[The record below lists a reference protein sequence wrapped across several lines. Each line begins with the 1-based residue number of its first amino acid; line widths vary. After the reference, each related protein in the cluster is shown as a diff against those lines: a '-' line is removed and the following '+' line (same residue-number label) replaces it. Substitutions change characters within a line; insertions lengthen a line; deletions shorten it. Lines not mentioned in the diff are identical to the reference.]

1 MMNEIFRTG
10 LVAGACLAVACCAGT
25 ASARALDEAVF
36 NLDIRGDLNG
46 NGTID
51 PDELGNAFDYSSSGP
66 AQCTVRPHKGKSP
79 CFTNLTFATPMH
91 PNATNTWPAVY
102 LPQDNYFDERGTNFV
117 ACNALDFVGRAV
129 TQGTTQTV
137 YMRFRWDGNSVTN
150 FDSNCWL
157 MLNGFDWNFSGWG
170 LYVYQPANRRNGRI
184 GVMVPQIVAIVSGDG
199 TVEPGKWYDVFATV
213 TPHLEGKSKAIVN
226 MIAVP
231 DPKVDPDNAGHTTF
245 NMAEIRR
252 WENSGSG
259 YPLLAFT
266 PGNTTLRL
274 GAEESRDYWTEIK
287 AANNNGAKTFRGA
300 IARMAMWT
308 RELTK
313 DEMWEVASGY
323 DGTLLSAGAVN
334 GSADEFSAT
343 PSADVHLATNAWRFL
358 QRALTAEHPSISV
371 KGALR
376 ASQAGRDHV
385 VSISPLLGSDASS
398 PRSVRLEVNGR
409 KVGTYDLRFR
419 SGRNVFVPGAFWTGD
434 ADGNV
439 TVTLTRLAPFDAPLE
454 LDALSVS
461 GSWQLG
467 TANDS
472 NSEFV
477 REGYVTP
484 HYVFDDPDMKHVLRA
499 NVGRDGP
506 NSTASFHFYVAPEVA
521 GRMDA
526 VFTTRVTDMENNQTT
541 LGGKARVALWLNGEN
556 LGLYETVKSKDTLV
570 WNIPAE
576 KFRAGMNVAAVS
588 NAVSIA
594 YMESIGM
601 QTGWAWICY
610 DYYRLELVPPR
621 NGTLFLLR

>member
-1 MMNEIFRTG
+1 MNGWGFGFG
-10 LVAGACLAVACCAGT
+10 LVAGACLAAACCVQT
-25 ASARALDEAVF
+25 ASARALDDAVF

-51 PDELGNAFDYSSSGP
+51 PDELGNAFDYSSSSP
-66 AQCTVRPHKGKSP
+66 ARCTVQPHKGKSP

-91 PNATNTWPAVY
+91 PIATNTWPAVY

-117 ACNALDFVGRAV
+117 ACNALDFPGKAV

-150 FDSNCWL
+150 FDSNGWL
-157 MLNGFDWNFSGWG
+157 MLNGFYWNFSGWG
-170 LYVYQPANRRNGRI
+170 VYVHQPANRRNGRI
-184 GVMVPQIVAIVSGDG
+184 GVMVPQTVATVSGDG
-199 TVEPGKWYDVFATV
+199 TVEPGKWYDLFATV
-213 TPHLEGKSKAIVN
+213 TPHSESNSKAIVN
-226 MIAVP
+226 LIAVP
-231 DPKVDPDNAGHTTF
+231 DPKEDPDNAGHTIF
-245 NMAEIRR
+245 NMAELRR

-259 YPLLAFT
+259 YPLLAFL
-266 PGNTTLRL
+266 PGHTTLRL
-274 GAEESRDYWTEIK
+274 GAEESRDYWSEIT

-323 DGTLLSAGAVN
+323 DGTLLSVGAVN
-334 GSADEFSAT
+334 GSADEFSAA
-343 PSADVHLATNAWRFL
+343 PSDGVHLATNAWRFL
-358 QRALTAEHPSISV
+358 QRALSAEHPSISV
-371 KGALR
+371 KGALH
-376 ASQAGRDHV
+376 AAQAGRDHI
-385 VSISPLLGSDASS
+385 VSVSPLFGSDAPSS
-398 PRSVRLEVNGR
+398 RVVRLEVNGR
-409 KVGTYDLRFR
+409 KVGTYDLRTR
-419 SGRNVFVPGAFWTGD
+419 GGRNIYVPGTFWTPD

-472 NSEFV
+472 NAEFV
-477 REGYVTP
+477 RESNMTF

-499 NVGRDGP
+499 NIGRDNV
-506 NSTASFHFYVAPEVA
+506 NSAAYFHFYVAPEVA
-521 GRMDA
+521 GRMEA
-526 VFTTRVTDMENNQTT
+526 VFDTRVTDMENSQTT
-541 LGGKARVALWLNGEN
+541 LGGKARIALWLNGEN
-556 LGLYETVKSKDTLV
+556 LGTYETVKSKDTLA

-576 KFRAGMNVAAVS
+576 KFRAGMNVAALS
-588 NAVSIA
+588 NATSLA

-601 QTGWAWICY
+601 PNGWAWICY